1 MEKIAIEIQN
11 AYKKFPGSYRYAVN
25 GVNAKIQEGNFV
37 TIMGTS
43 GSGKTTLLKMI
54 NRIHEA
60 TSGDILFYGENIKTL
75 KVEEY
80 RRKIGYVIQQ
90 IGLFP
95 HMTVAENIATVPKIL
110 KWDKKKID
118 KRVDYLL
125 ELVHLPP
132 WDYKSRYPRQLSGGQ
147 QQRVG
152 LARAMAADPSIMLMD
167 EPFGAIDAITRQ
179 TLQDELVMIKK
190 KLKKTILFVTHDIH
204 EAFKLGDK
212 VMIINEGKIQQYDTP
227 YNILFNPSND
237 YVARLVSSEDILER
251 LRLLSAET
259 IIAPLDVVPNL
270 KDIRV
275 SKDEPLNRILG
286 KFIEKGLNYVIVEDL
301 EGHAIGK
308 ITWERFKAIS
318 KFRQT
323 SVLNEKAPVAE
334 QIGDEI
340 EYYV

>member
-1 MEKIAIEIQN
+1 MGRIAIEIQN
-11 AYKKFPGSYRYAVN
+11 AYKKFSGTNQYAVN
-25 GVNAKIQEGNFV
+25 GVSTGIEEGSFV
-37 TIMGTS
+37 TILGTS

-54 NRIHEA
+54 NRIYEA
-60 TSGDILFYGENIKTL
+60 TSGEILFYGQNIKTL
-75 KVEEY
+75 KVEDY

-118 KRVDYLL
+118 ERVEYLL

-132 WDYKSRYPRQLSGGQ
+132 WDYKNRYPRQLSGGQ

-152 LARAMAADPSIMLMD
+152 LARAMAADPDVMLMD

-179 TLQDELVMIKK
+179 NLQEELLVIQK
-190 KLKKTILFVTHDIH
+190 KLGKTILFVTHDIH

-212 VMIINEGKIQQYDTP
+212 VMIMNEGKIQQYDTP
-227 YNILFNPSND
+227 YNILFNPSNE

-251 LRLLSAET
+251 LRVLRAEAIMT
-259 IIAPLDVVPNL
+259 PLEENPDSNAV
-270 KDIRV
+270 RV
-275 SKDEPLNRILG
+275 DKDEPLNLVLG
-286 KFIEKGLNYVIVEDL
+286 KFIEKGLSHIIVEDRG
-301 EGHAIGK
+301 GHAIGK
-308 ITWERFKAIS
+308 IAWERFKAIS
-318 KFRQT
+318 EFKQ
-323 SVLNEKAPVAE
+323 APVPKKLVLAE
-334 QIGDEI
+334 EETEEEI